1 MTRSELRSAAR
12 GLWWLLLARGIL
24 TIIFGLFALFAPG
37 TALLALVIVFAVY
50 AVLDGV
56 MAITLG
62 LRHRRAEAHWGWH
75 IAQGVISVLA
85 GIVAFAWP
93 GVTVLAILFVIAFWS
108 IVNGVAATA
117 ESFTMRKRGSRDW
130 GWTLARGI
138 LSVLLGIVLI
148 AQPGPGL
155 LTLLWLVG
163 TFCLILG
170 IIIVLWAVRLRAVAR
185 ALITDTTSGPPPH
198 AP

>member
-1 MTRSELRSAAR
+1 VS
-12 GLWWLLLARGIL
+12 
-24 TIIFGLFALFAPG
+24 
-37 TALLALVIVFAVY
+37 VI
-50 AVLDGV
+50 
-56 MAITLG
+56 
-62 LRHRRAEAHWGWH
+62 
-75 IAQGVISVLA
+75 

-117 ESFTMRKRGSRDW
+117 ESFTMRKRGSPDW

-148 AQPGPGL
+148 AQPGAGL

-163 TFCLILG
+163 TFCLIFG
-170 IIIVLWAVRLRAVAR
+170 IIIVLWAFRLRALAR
-185 ALITDTTSGPPPH
+185 TLTTDTRSGPPPR
-198 AP
+198 A